1 MCRKPDTGV
10 CHQRALA
17 RSAFF
22 DDVNDVTAV
31 HHRKVGSATGSPHQP
46 RERVACDALKR
57 GLP

>member
-31 HHRKVGSATGSPHQP
+31 HHRKVGSTAGSRHQP
-46 RERVACDALKR
+46 RQRVTGDALER